1 MAESEIARVL
11 VVDDDLGVRRF
22 VCAALEGAGFK
33 VTATGSGE
41 EGARLAASR
50 PDLIVLDV
58 ELPDISGREV
68 CRRLKAAP
76 ETATIPVLML
86 SGVYIDPADRS
97 QALEDGSDAYLTKPV
112 TARELTATARAL
124 LRTASAE
131 RRSRQHQQAEHALRR
146 RVAQSNFI
154 LDVARAITASLDVQ
168 TLLERIVE
176 QASLLLGAP
185 RVSLAL
191 LERTEPTPVIRFAA
205 ARGLSRRFTEH
216 LRPLHWRDGTTP
228 AAIHERRPVWSAD
241 LLNDPQ
247 FDLAPSTRALVEAE
261 GYRSVLSVP
270 LLAHERP
277 LGALVLYRDEPGPFS
292 EDEVDVMQLFA
303 AQAAVAVENAA
314 LYRRAQS
321 RAEKLTALSTLT
333 RLITS
338 AASSH
343 EVFGAV
349 AEAAGRLLDARSS
362 RVWVD
367 DPAAGVLRAEGS
379 YTTDPVIRA
388 GLDRVSEI
396 PHGQGVTAQVYASRA
411 PVFISDLRT
420 APNWLNPQLVRL
432 ADVRFYAGIP
442 LVAGDHVV
450 GVLSVLFN
458 AREEFSEEEKELAR
472 MLADHAAIAI
482 RQAQLY
488 AEANRRRQDAERM
501 ADNLERSQSSLVKTE
516 RLRALG
522 EMAAGVAHDFNNL
535 LSVILG
541 RAELMLRRVREA
553 DTSRDL
559 EAVRR
564 AAQDGADTVRRIQE
578 FTRTRRTRAFERVDL
593 AEVAREVIELTRPRW
608 ELEAQAKGVTYEFR
622 VEGVAPPVAGR
633 PEELREVLTNL
644 ITNAVDAMPDGGVC
658 RVRVE
663 AAEDWA
669 VMAVTDT
676 GIGMAEEM
684 RRRVFEPFFTSKGP
698 RGTGLG
704 LAVSWGIITRHGGT
718 IEVDSAPGQGT
729 TFRLRLPI
737 PVTLPD
743 IVIGLPITPAP
754 RPARLLLIEDEAEV
768 QAVLAEMLREAG
780 YTVVVAKD
788 GLEGIEHCER
798 ENVDIVLSDIS
809 MPGISGWD
817 VAARLR
823 ARHPQIPIGF
833 VTGWGDQ
840 LDPERLA
847 GAGVDFVVAK
857 PFQAHDILRHVAQ
870 ALMRPRS
877 AAAERS

>member
-1 MAESEIARVL
+1 MAESETPQAL
-11 VVDDDLGVRRF
+11 VVDDDAGVRRF
-22 VCAALEGAGFK
+22 VTAALGAAGFR

-41 EGARLAASR
+41 EALRLAASR

-58 ELPDISGREV
+58 ELPDVSGREI
-68 CRRLKAAP
+68 CRRLKTTPA
-76 ETATIPVLML
+76 TATVPVLML
-86 SGVYIDPADRS
+86 SGVYIDPGDRS

-124 LRTASAE
+124 LRTARAE
-131 RRSRQHQQAEHALRR
+131 RRTREHQQTEQALRR
-146 RVAQSNFI
+146 RVAQSKFI

-191 LERTEPTPVIRFAA
+191 VERMEPTPVIRFAA
-205 ARGLSRRFTEH
+205 ARGLSASFTH

-228 AAIHERRPVWSAD
+228 AAIHERQPVWSAD

-247 FDLAPSTRALVEAE
+247 FDLTPSTRALVEGE

-270 LLAHERP
+270 LLANDRP

-292 EDEVDVMQLFA
+292 DDEVDVMQLFA

-349 AEAAGRLLDARSS
+349 AEAAARLLDARSS

-379 YTTDPVIRA
+379 YTTDPVIQRN
-388 GLDRVSEI
+388 LDRVTEI
-396 PHGQGVTAQVYASRA
+396 AHGQGVTAQIYASRA

-420 APNWLNPQLVRL
+420 AQNWLNPELVRL
-432 ADVRFYAGIP
+432 TNVRFYAGIP

-450 GVLSVLFN
+450 GVLSVLFD

-472 MLADHAAIAI
+472 MLADQAATAI

-541 RAELMLRRVREA
+541 RTELMLRRGREPDSA
-553 DTSRDL
+553 RDL

-608 ELEAQAKGVTYEFR
+608 ELEAQARGVTYEFG

-644 ITNAVDAMPDGGVC
+644 VTNAVDAMPAGGVC
-658 RVRVE
+658 RVRLDTAGE
-663 AAEDWA
+663 WA
-669 VMAVTDT
+669 LMAVSDT
-676 GIGMAEEM
+676 GVGMAEDM

-704 LAVSWGIITRHGGT
+704 LAVAWGIVTRHGGS
-718 IEVDSAPGQGT
+718 IEVESAPGQGT
-729 TFRLRLPI
+729 TFRVRLPVPVALPDVVVGL
-737 PVTLPD
+737 PVTL
-743 IVIGLPITPAP
+743 AP
-754 RPARLLLIEDEAEV
+754 RPARLLLIEDETEV
-768 QAVLAEMLREAG
+768 QTVLAEMLREAG
-780 YTVVVAKD
+780 YEVAVAKD
-788 GLEGIEHCER
+788 GLEGIELCER
-798 ENVDIVLSDIS
+798 EPIDVVLSDIS

-823 ARHPQIPIGF
+823 ARYPHLPIGF

-840 LDPERLA
+840 LDPDRLA

-870 ALMRPRS
+870 ALLAPR
-877 AAAERS
+877 AAHAAPSE

>member
-1 MAESEIARVL
+1 MADERARAL
-11 VVDDDLGVRRF
+11 VVDDDTRVRTLL
-22 VCAALEGAGFK
+22 CTTLELAGFA
-33 VTATGSGE
+33 VTSTGTAQE
-41 EGARLAASR
+41 ALRLAASR
-50 PDLIVLDV
+50 PDLIILDV
-58 ELPDISGREV
+58 ELPDLSGREV

-76 ETATIPVLML
+76 ETTTVPILML
-86 SGVYIDPADRS
+86 SGVYVDAAERS

-112 TARELTATARAL
+112 TPRELIASARAL
-124 LRTASAE
+124 IRAARAE
-131 RRSRQHQQAEHALRR
+131 RRSREHERTEDALRR
-146 RVAQSNFI
+146 RVAQSKFM
-154 LDVARAITASLDVQ
+154 LDVARSISSALDVQ
-168 TLLERIVE
+168 PLLERIVE
-176 QASLLLGAP
+176 QASLLLAAP

-191 LERTEPTPVIRFAA
+191 LEGSDPMPVIRFAA
-205 ARGLSRRFTEH
+205 ARGLSRSFTDL

-228 AAIHERRPVWSAD
+228 SAIHERRPVWSAD
-241 LLNDPQ
+241 LLNDPR
-247 FDLAPSTRALVEAE
+247 FDLSPKTRAAVEAE
-261 GYRSVLSVP
+261 GYRAVLSVP
-270 LLAHERP
+270 LLVSDRP

-303 AQAAVAVENAA
+303 AQAAIAVENAA

-321 RAEKLTALSTLT
+321 RAEKLTTLSTLT

-338 AASSH
+338 AASSR
-343 EVFGAV
+343 EVSGAV
-349 AEAAGRLLDARSS
+349 AEAAARLLDARSS
-362 RVWVD
+362 QVWVD

-379 YTTDPVIRA
+379 YTIDPVLKA
-388 GLDRVSEI
+388 GLRRVTEI
-396 PHGQGVTAQVYASRA
+396 PHGEGVTAQVYSSRA
-411 PVFISDLRT
+411 PVFIADLR
-420 APNWLNPQLVRL
+420 AEPRWLNSELVRL

-450 GVLSVLFN
+450 GVLSVLFD
-458 AREEFSEEEKELAR
+458 AREAFSDEEKELAR

-488 AEANRRRQDAERM
+488 AEADRRRQDAERM

-541 RAELMLRRVREA
+541 RTELMLRRVREA
-553 DTSRDL
+553 DTARDL

-593 AEVAREVIELTRPRW
+593 RDVAREVVELTRPRW
-608 ELEAQAKGVTYEFR
+608 ELEAQAKGVTYEFS
-622 VEGVAPPVAGR
+622 VEGLAPPVAGR

-644 ITNAVDAMPDGGVC
+644 ITNAVDAMPAGGTC
-658 RVRVE
+658 RLRLH
-663 AAEDWA
+663 AEGEWA
-669 VMAVTDT
+669 VMTVSDT
-676 GIGMAEEM
+676 GVGMAEEM
-684 RRRVFEPFFTSKGP
+684 RRRAFEPFFTSKGP

-704 LAVSWGIITRHGGT
+704 LAVSWGIVTRHGGT
-718 IEVDSAPGQGT
+718 IDVDSAPGQGT
-729 TFRLRLPI
+729 TFRMRLPV

-743 IVIGLPITPAP
+743 VVIGPPVTLAP
-754 RPARLLLIEDEAEV
+754 RTARLLLIEDEPEV
-768 QAVLAEMLREAG
+768 QAVLAELLREAG
-780 YTVVVAKD
+780 YAVAVAKD
-788 GLEGIEHCER
+788 GTTGIEHCER
-798 ENVDIVLSDIS
+798 EPIDVVLSDIS

-823 ARHPQIPIGF
+823 ARHPQLPIGF

-847 GAGVDFVVAK
+847 RVGVDFVVAK

-870 ALMRPRS
+870 ALMRPARE
-877 AAAERS
+877 AR

>member
-1 MAESEIARVL
+1 MGESDSARAL
-11 VVDDDLGVRRF
+11 VVDDNVAVRRF
-22 VCAALEGAGFK
+22 VSAALESVGFS
-33 VTATGSGE
+33 VIATGSGE
-41 EGARLAASR
+41 EALRLVASR

-58 ELPDISGREV
+58 ELPDLSGREV
-68 CRRLKAAP
+68 CRRMKAAP
-76 ETATIPVLML
+76 ATATVPVLML

-124 LRTASAE
+124 LRTARAE
-131 RRSRQHQQAEHALRR
+131 RRSREHEQIERELRR
-146 RVAQSNFI
+146 RVAQGNFI
-154 LDVARAITASLDVQ
+154 LDVSRAITSALDVQ

-176 QASLLLGAP
+176 QASLLLGAH

-205 ARGLSRRFTEH
+205 ARGLSRNFMEN

-247 FDLAPSTRALVEAE
+247 FDLAPSTRARVEAE

-292 EDEVDVMQLFA
+292 DDEVDVMQLFA

-321 RAEKLTALSTLT
+321 RADKLTALSTLT

-349 AEAAGRLLDARSS
+349 AEAAARLLDARSS

-367 DPAAGVLRAEGS
+367 DPPAGVLRAEGS
-379 YTTDPVIRA
+379 YTTDPVLQTA
-388 GLDRVSEI
+388 LGRVSEI
-396 PHGQGVTAQVYASRA
+396 AHGEGVTAQVYAARA

-420 APNWLNPQLVRL
+420 APHWLNPELVRR
-432 ADVRFYAGIP
+432 ANVRFYAGIP

-450 GVLSVLFN
+450 GVLSLLFD

-472 MLADHAAIAI
+472 LLADHAAIAI
-482 RQAQLY
+482 RQSQLY
-488 AEANRRRQDAERM
+488 AEANRRRHDAERM
-501 ADNLERSQSSLVKTE
+501 AENLERSQTSLVKTE

-541 RAELMLRRVREA
+541 RAELMLRRVREP
-553 DTSRDL
+553 DTARDL

-593 AEVAREVIELTRPRW
+593 ADIAREVIELTRPRW
-608 ELEAQAKGVTYEFR
+608 ELEAQAKGVAYEFGI
-622 VEGVAPPVAGR
+622 EGAAPPVAGR

-644 ITNAVDAMPDGGVC
+644 ITNAVDAMPAGGVC
-658 RVRVE
+658 RVRLE
-663 AAEDWA
+663 GAGDAA
-669 VMAVTDT
+669 VMAVSDT

-704 LAVSWGIITRHGGT
+704 LAVSWGIVTRHGGT
-718 IEVDSAPGQGT
+718 IDVESAPGQGT
-729 TFRLRLPI
+729 TFRVRLPV

-743 IVIGLPITPAP
+743 LVVGLPITLAP

-780 YTVVVAKD
+780 YGVTVAKD
-788 GLEGIEHCER
+788 GLEGIEQCER
-798 ENVDIVLSDIS
+798 EAVDVVLSDIS

-823 ARHPQIPIGF
+823 ARHPHIPIGF

-857 PFQAHDILRHVAQ
+857 PFQAHDILRHVAR
-870 ALMRPRS
+870 ALMRPRP
-877 AAAERS
+877 ATA

>member
-1 MAESEIARVL
+1 
-11 VVDDDLGVRRF
+11 
-22 VCAALEGAGFK
+22 
-33 VTATGSGE
+33 
-41 EGARLAASR
+41 
-50 PDLIVLDV
+50 
-58 ELPDISGREV
+58 
-68 CRRLKAAP
+68 
-76 ETATIPVLML
+76 
-86 SGVYIDPADRS
+86 
-97 QALEDGSDAYLTKPV
+97 
-112 TARELTATARAL
+112 
-124 LRTASAE
+124 
-131 RRSRQHQQAEHALRR
+131 
-146 RVAQSNFI
+146 
-154 LDVARAITASLDVQ
+154 
-168 TLLERIVE
+168 
-176 QASLLLGAP
+176 
-185 RVSLAL
+185 
-191 LERTEPTPVIRFAA
+191 
-205 ARGLSRRFTEH
+205 
-216 LRPLHWRDGTTP
+216 
-228 AAIHERRPVWSAD
+228 

-247 FDLAPSTRALVEAE
+247 FDLSPSTRARVEAE

-270 LLAHERP
+270 LLAHDRP
-277 LGALVLYRDEPGPFS
+277 LGALVLYRDQPGPFS
-292 EDEVDVMQLFA
+292 DDEVDVMQLFA

-314 LYRRAQS
+314 LYRRAKS

-349 AEAAGRLLDARSS
+349 AEAAARLLDARSS

-379 YTTDPVIRA
+379 YTTDPVIRS
-388 GLDRVSEI
+388 GLAQVTEVA
-396 PHGQGVTAQVYASRA
+396 HGQGVTAEVYASRA
-411 PVFISDLRT
+411 PVFISDLRN
-420 APNWLNPQLVRL
+420 APKWLNAELVRL
-432 ADVRFYAGIP
+432 TNVRFYAGIP

-450 GVLSVLFN
+450 GVLSLLFDE
-458 AREEFSEEEKELAR
+458 REEFTDEEKELATL
-472 MLADHAAIAI
+472 LADHAAIAI
-482 RQAQLY
+482 RQSQLY
-488 AEANRRRQDAERM
+488 GEANRRRQDAERM

-553 DTSRDL
+553 DTARDL

-608 ELEAQAKGVTYEFR
+608 ELEAQAKGVTYEFSI
-622 VEGVAPPVAGR
+622 EGIAPPVAGR

-644 ITNAVDAMPDGGVC
+644 ITNAVDAMPAGGVC
-658 RVRVE
+658 RVRLSAVD
-663 AAEDWA
+663 DWA
-669 VMAVTDT
+669 VVAVSDT

-704 LAVSWGIITRHGGT
+704 LAVSWGIVTRHGGT
-718 IEVDSAPGQGT
+718 IEVDSAPGEGT

-743 IVIGLPITPAP
+743 VVVGMPLTLPP
-754 RPARLLLIEDEAEV
+754 RPARLLLIEDEADV

-780 YTVVVAKD
+780 YVVEVAKD
-788 GLEGIEHCER
+788 GLEGIEKCDRHP
-798 ENVDIVLSDIS
+798 VDMVLSDIS

-847 GAGVDFVVAK
+847 AAGVDFVVAK

-870 ALMRPRS
+870 TLMRPRTTP
-877 AAAERS
+877 A